1 MKSDIET
8 RKNKWLIIVS
18 SIALWFAALLN
29 GTGIGEAYD
38 IYNKTMAVL
47 LFCLFYQII
56 FNGQFRNVKKSTAI
70 CILIM
75 ILQNLY
81 TKFAYGQN
89 YAEYLEVYMIPILYS
104 LFTVDEKQMRTI
116 GLIYG
121 IGGGAVLIF
130 ANYTKYFA
138 GWDGNSVS
146 QICFFSYAVFI
157 ASMFDIKKRE
167 HQQRIIIYSCIYLV
181 LLVTLNSR
189 SCMLFSAFLLLCEL
203 GLIPARSTINKYSIL
218 VWLLVPL
225 FVAIVI
231 VLLSNAEF
239 ISTLNKWSQGHFN
252 KNIFSGR
259 DDLWQRGFQIW
270 KSYPTLGI
278 GSFVVRWHNSAV
290 TCLVGAGSI
299 GYIIWIY
306 VIRDILVK
314 ACKYIEDNII
324 FGTVVSFLAVW
335 LQQSVELGI
344 ISTRGNP
351 VIFVLLGLILA
362 RTNTLRKKEN
372 EDKVNSE

>member
-1 MKSDIET
+1 MKTDIET
-8 RKNKWLIIVS
+8 RKNKWLIIAS
-18 SIALWFAALLN
+18 STALWFVALLN

-38 IYNKTMAVL
+38 IYNKTMTVL
-47 LFCLFYQII
+47 LFCLFYQIV

-70 CILIM
+70 CILII

-89 YAEYLEVYMIPILYS
+89 YAEYLEIYIIPILYS
-104 LFTVDEKQMRTI
+104 LFIIDEKQMRTI

-121 IGGGAVLIF
+121 IGGGAVLVV

-167 HQQRIIIYSCIYLV
+167 HQQRIVIYSCIYFV
-181 LLVTLNSR
+181 LLFTLNSR

-203 GLIPARSTINKYSIL
+203 GIIPARSTINKYSIL

-225 FVAIVI
+225 IIAVTIT
-231 VLLSNAEF
+231 LLSNAEV
-239 ISTLNKWSQGHFN
+239 IDSLNKWSQGKFG
-252 KNIFSGR
+252 KTIFSGR
-259 DDLWQRGFQIW
+259 DNLWQRGFQLW
-270 KSYPTLGI
+270 KSYPILGT
-278 GSFVVRWHNSAV
+278 GSLIMRWHNSAV
-290 TCLVGAGSI
+290 SCLVGAGSV

-314 ACKYIEDNII
+314 ACKYIEDNLI
-324 FGTVVSFLAVW
+324 FGTLVSFLAVW